1 MLLSLCRQASSCC
14 SQHNADQEHTH
25 HVAHSI
31 MQIKSI
37 HIMLLTAPDMA
48 HQNEQWQCL
57 GNALLEQKLRYNAI
71 LQAHRTALKS
81 RLQQL
86 PTLVQSVNLD
96 ICLVYL
102 TQHGC
107 CVSERLFCRFD
118 IVLFCHLAA
127 LPQRLRLHWYLNFY
141 QRRMLVC

>member
-86 PTLVQSVNLD
+86 PLLTYSSLQIPWHGANLAILTVQQKIDLYCMLHCNVKAN
-96 ICLVYL
+96 
-102 TQHGC
+102 
-107 CVSERLFCRFD
+107 FCD
-118 IVLFCHLAA
+118 SAE
-127 LPQRLRLHWYLNFY
+127 
-141 QRRMLVC
+141 